1 MIEPRGE
8 LNGAMLIEHWDGS
21 EAMGAEIGVEG
32 EKKLEVP
39 KK

>member
-1 MIEPRGE
+1 MVEPPGE
-8 LNGAMLIEHWDGS
+8 FNGAMLIEHWDGS
-21 EAMGAEIGVEG
+21 KAMEVEIGVKR